1 MFIAPREIMR
11 RIDAGGARESRSS
24 YCLVTALRKLP
35 ISTACFTASARTR
48 ARSNCGLKLWQVII
62 MPYNE
67 IIARGVQVIR
77 LKLRKNSVYYLTAHS
92 SDCSLWYVMKH
103 IINCI

>member
-11 RIDAGGARESRSS
+11 RIDAGEAHESGPS

-35 ISTACFTASARTR
+35 ISAAFYGTPGERTYS
-48 ARSNCGLKLWQVII
+48 SNCRLKLWQVII

-77 LKLRKNSVYYLTAHS
+77 LKLRKNSVYYLTTHS
-92 SDCSLWYVMKH
+92 SDCYL
-103 IINCI
+103 